1 MDLVFCFELKL
12 VLTVWLIVWLSSK
25 CDEYNMLNHV
35 CESNDFQFVLEML
48 NFLTCYHENLCCLM
62 KVENHKLNGT
72 Y

>member
-12 VLTVWLIVWLSSK
+12 VLIVWLIVWLSSK
-25 CDEYNMLNHV
+25 CDEYNMHV
-35 CESNDFQFVLEML
+35 CESNDFQFVLEMH

-62 KVENHKLNGT
+62 KLKNHKLNGT